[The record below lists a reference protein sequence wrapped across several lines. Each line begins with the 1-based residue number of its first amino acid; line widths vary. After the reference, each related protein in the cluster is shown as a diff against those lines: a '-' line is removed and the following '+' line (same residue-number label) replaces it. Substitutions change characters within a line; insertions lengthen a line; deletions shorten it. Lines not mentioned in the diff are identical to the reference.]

1 MQQSSFSVLVSHLV
15 PTGMLTFTIYFLLK
29 NPDKMRKLRAEIDE
43 VLGGRP
49 LEVEDLDK
57 LPYLIGKP

>member
-1 MQQSSFSVLVSHLV
+1 
-15 PTGMLTFTIYFLLK
+15 MLTFTIYFLLK

-49 LEVEDLDK
+49 LEVEDFDK
-57 LPYLIGKP
+57 LPYLVGKP